1 MGKIIDGKAAAQ
13 ALRNKIKEELE
24 TFDPGVT
31 LAIFQAGDNPAS
43 NVYVRNKQKACE
55 EVGITSR
62 VIKVD
67 TPEELHNEISS
78 QAPFFYDAIMI
89 QLPLPDEF
97 GDPQQYIDLI
107 PPFKDADCLTTH
119 NLGKLFLGD
128 MSLTPCTA
136 KGIIHLLDEEN
147 IEIKGKHAVVVGRS
161 DIVGKPVAHML
172 LERDATVTVCHSKT
186 ENLAEITR
194 MADILIVAIGKS
206 KFITEDMVKEGAV
219 VIDVGINRTEDGK
232 LCGDVDFDAV
242 KEKACAITPVPGGV
256 GPMTVAELL
265 ANSIYCAVEA

>member
-1 MGKIIDGKAAAQ
+1 MGKIIDGKTAAQ
-13 ALRNKIKEELE
+13 QLRNKIKEELE
-24 TFDPGVT
+24 TSGKKVRLT
-31 LAIFQAGDNPAS
+31 IFQAGDNPAS

-55 EVGITSR
+55 EVGIESK

-67 TPEELHNEISS
+67 TPEELRYQI
-78 QAPFFYDAIMI
+78 IMQSGMCEAMMV
-89 QLPLPDEF
+89 QLPLPEEF
-97 GDPQQYIDLI
+97 GDPQKHIDLI
-107 PPFKDADCLTTH
+107 LPEQDADCLTTY

-136 KGIIHLLDEEN
+136 KGIIHLLDMK
-147 IEIKGKHAVVVGRS
+147 EIPIQGKHAVVVGRS

-194 MADILIVAIGKS
+194 MADILVVAIGKP
-206 KFITEDMVKEGAV
+206 KFITADMVKEGAV
-219 VIDVGINRTEDGK
+219 VIDVGINRMKDGK

-242 KEKACAITPVPGGV
+242 KDKALAITPVPGGV
-256 GPMTVAELL
+256 GPMTVSMLL
-265 ANSIYCAVEA
+265 ANSVLCAEEK